1 MYKHFYGLTLA
12 PFEVS
17 PDPFF
22 LFPTPRHNEAL
33 AALYY
38 GVRRHKGFVVLTG
51 EVGTGKT
58 LLLRCLLDLFTRSQV
73 AYACVLNPSLSPVE
87 FLQYIMGEFGLQVRG
102 KSKGEILVELS
113 HFLIARHRQGLS
125 TVLVVDEA
133 QHLSREMLEEIR
145 LLTNLETSQ
154 HKLLQIVLVGQSELE
169 EALASPR
176 LRQLRQRIA
185 LWCRLTALTEQETG
199 HYIARRLELAGL
211 SPNRAPL
218 FLPDAVCVIHQFSR
232 GIPRLINIM
241 CDNCLIAA
249 YGQQAPAVTPDVVAQ
264 VAAEFRLHS
273 REEPHKTNGTGNYVA
288 VLRKLREVL
297 DSFQE
302 IEADHIP
309 DNLPSGEAEHHEQ
322 RV

>member
-1 MYKHFYGLTLA
+1 MYKRFYGLTRS
-12 PFEVS
+12 PFEIS

-38 GVRRHKGFVVLTG
+38 GVRRYKGFVVMTG

-58 LLLRCLLDLFTRSQV
+58 LLLRCLLDLFTQSRV
-73 AYACVLNPSLSPVE
+73 AYACVSNPALSPLQ
-87 FLQYIMGEFGLQVRG
+87 FLQYIMGEFGIQVGG

-113 HFLIARHRQGLS
+113 HFLIARYRQGLS
-125 TVLVVDEA
+125 TVLVIDEA
-133 QHLSREMLEEIR
+133 QHLNREMLEEIR

-169 EALASPR
+169 ETLASAN

-185 LWCRLTALTEQETG
+185 LWCRLTPLNEAETG
-199 HYIARRLELAGL
+199 HYIARRLALAGF
-211 SPNRAPL
+211 PADRGPL
-218 FLPDAVCVIHQFSR
+218 FSSETISLVHQFSR
-232 GIPRLINIM
+232 GIPRLINII

-249 YGQQAPAVTPDVVAQ
+249 YGLQAPSVTPDIVTQ
-264 VAAEFRLHS
+264 VAADFRLHIA
-273 REEPHKTNGTGNYVA
+273 EEPAKTSGHGDYVG
-288 VLRKLREVL
+288 VLRRLREVL

-302 IEADHIP
+302 IETKHIVESV
-309 DNLPSGEAEHHEQ
+309 PSGSWTS
-322 RV
+322 